1 MSFLA
6 KIIIEDDEMNV
17 LFCSYEFS
25 QKVDHSGRAIE
36 MVRSGLINVM
46 IESTNNTNLTHWM
59 LNPYEFKKGKIVFYK
74 RDVMSSN
81 KTLIFDDAVCVFYK
95 ETFDAENAVPMKTEI
110 QISARVLE
118 LNDAKHSEV
127 WTSKKFT

>member
-25 QKVDHSGRAIE
+25 QKIDHSGRVIE
-36 MVRSGLINVM
+36 AVRSGLIHIT
-46 IESTNNTNLTHWM
+46 IESTQNTNLTHWM
-59 LNPYEFKKGKIVFYK
+59 LNPYEFKKGKVVFYK

-81 KTLIFDDAVCVFYK
+81 KTLVFEDAVCVFYK
-95 ETFDAENAVPMKTEI
+95 EIFDAYNAVPMKTEI
-110 QISARVLE
+110 KISARILE
-118 LNDAKHSEV
+118 LNDAVHTEV